1 MNCLYCGKPLNH
13 EIPEEFQQRW
23 HTKCIRSFFGTD
35 TLPVLDISNR
45 TLEDLAMHAVNGG
58 AAVPGVQKKLSLHLS
73 KESVPKLTIV
83 NHPNDYILKPSE
95 SRYPYI
101 TELEHLTMSMAQAV
115 GIQTVKHGL
124 IPLNNG
130 LACITRREDRELD
143 EKDSFRLR
151 AMEDFAQLSNRISAD
166 KYKGSYEQ
174 AAKVIEKFSHF
185 PVLDKSRFFQ
195 LLVFCF
201 ITGNSDMHLKNF
213 SLIENRPGSRLYS
226 LAPAYDLLPV
236 NLVLPEDTEMT
247 ALTLHGKKKNQRKN
261 DFLYLADNMGLPRPT
276 ALRIIQNLCRQEHR
290 FFSLIDQSE
299 LPETWQQK
307 FKHLIHDRINRL
319 S

>member
-73 KESVPKLTIV
+73 KEDVPKLTIV
-83 NHPNDYILKPSE
+83 NHPNGYILKPSE
-95 SRYPYI
+95 PRYPYI

-130 LACITRREDRELD
+130 LAYITRREDRELD

-174 AAKVIEKFSHF
+174 AAKIIEKFSHF

-213 SLIENRPGSRLYS
+213 SLIEHRPGSRLYS

-261 DFLYLADNMGLPRPT
+261 DFLYLADSMGLPRPT

-290 FFSLIDQSE
+290 FFSLIVQSE